1 MASQNVENLLNL
13 AFDATEEEREK
24 SLNLNVGYEPEVN
37 EWEIIV
43 KYSGNIDEARALA
56 SRVTVLRNGYAIL
69 TLTEENISRIAQLPQ
84 IEYIEKPKRLYFE
97 VENGRRVS
105 CINAVQ
111 NTRSFVAP
119 LFGNGVLV
127 AVLDSGIDYEN
138 NDFRNM
144 DGSTRI
150 LRLWDQTIK
159 GRTPEGYEIGAEY
172 TQEEINEALETG
184 NRSLVP
190 SRDASGHGTAVAG
203 VAAGNG
209 RNSNG
214 VYRGV
219 ASQSNLVIVKL
230 GNSRA
235 SGFPRT
241 TELMQALNYVVD
253 VAVQENKPMAIN
265 ISIGNTYGSHDGTS
279 LLERFIDD
287 ISSYGR
293 TVICIG
299 SGNEGTSAGHTEGRL
314 TEGQEEEVQIAVQER
329 EPALNVQIWK
339 SYVDEIGISLVAP
352 SGERVG
358 PIRQILGPQRF
369 TLENTEILLYYGEP
383 SPYSVRQEVYID
395 FLPRGDYIN
404 AGVWRIVLTPE
415 RIVEGIYQMWL
426 PSQNVLNIGTAFL
439 YPNPELTITIPS
451 TASRAITVGAYDAR
465 TFSYA
470 NFSGRGGNLIK
481 PDLVAP
487 GVDITT
493 VAAGGGYT
501 EVSGTSFAAP
511 FVTGSAAL
519 LMEWGIINGNDPYL
533 YGEKVK
539 AFLRSGARPL
549 PGITEYPN
557 EEVGY
562 GALCVRDS
570 IPI

>member
-1 MASQNVENLLNL
+1 MENLLNL
-13 AFDATEEEREK
+13 AFDATNEEREK
-24 SLNLNVGYEPEVN
+24 SLNLNVGYLPEEN

-56 SRVTVLRNGYAIL
+56 RRVTTLRNGYAIL
-69 TLTEENISRIAQLPQ
+69 TLTEENISHVASLPQ
-84 IEYIEKPKRLYFE
+84 IVYIEKPKRLYFE

-105 CINAVQ
+105 CINAIQ
-111 NTRSFVAP
+111 NTRFLQGP
-119 LFGNGVLV
+119 LFGSGVLV
-127 AVLDSGIDYEN
+127 AILDSGIDYEN

-144 DGSTRI
+144 NGTTRI
-150 LRLWDQTIK
+150 VRLWDQAIE
-159 GRTPEGYEIGAEY
+159 GNPPEGYEIGTEY
-172 TQEEINEALETG
+172 TREEINEALESG

-190 SRDASGHGTAVAG
+190 TREGSGHGTAVAG

-219 ASQSNLVIVKL
+219 ASESDLVIVKL
-230 GNSRA
+230 GNPRA
-235 SGFPRT
+235 GGFPRT
-241 TELMQALNYVVD
+241 TELMQALNYAVD
-253 VAVQENKPMAIN
+253 VAAELGKPLAVN

-299 SGNEGTSAGHTEGRL
+299 SGNEGTSAGHTEGQL
-314 TEGQEEEVQIAVQER
+314 TEGKEEEVQIAVQER

-339 SYVDEIGISLVAP
+339 SYVDEIGISIVSP

-369 TLENTEILLYYGEP
+369 TLENTELLLYYGEP
-383 SPYSVRQEVYID
+383 SPYSVRQEVYVD
-395 FLPRGDYIN
+395 FLPIGDYID
-404 AGVWRIVLTPE
+404 AGVWKITLIPE
-415 RIVEGIYQMWL
+415 RIVEGVYQMWL
-426 PSQNVLNIGTAFL
+426 PSQNALNIGTAFL

-470 NFSGRGGNLIK
+470 NFSGRGGNLNK

-493 VAAGGGYT
+493 VAVGGGYT
-501 EVSGTSFAAP
+501 EVSGTSFATP
-511 FVTGSAAL
+511 IVTGAAAL
-519 LMEWGIINGNDPYL
+519 LMEWGIVNGNDPYL

-539 AFLRSGARPL
+539 AYLRSGARPL
-549 PGITEYPN
+549 PGIVEYPN

-570 IPI
+570 IPV